1 MRQEGKSV
9 IFKDIEM
16 GPTAF
21 ERESFVP
28 VCTSK
33 GSEILYRG
41 YAKTE
46 TRCISEPFEIQTK
59 IREVQTDTNDSLSNG
74 INEIKKF

>member
-33 GSEILYRG
+33 GSEILY
-41 YAKTE
+41 
-46 TRCISEPFEIQTK
+46 I
-59 IREVQTDTNDSLSNG
+59 G
-74 INEIKKF
+74 IAQKLNCVVSPNPLRYKRK

>member
-16 GPTAF
+16 GPMAF

-28 VCTSK
+28 LLQRVLVFAQP
-33 GSEILYRG
+33 LYS
-41 YAKTE
+41 
-46 TRCISEPFEIQTK
+46 ISE
-59 IREVQTDTNDSLSNG
+59 SL
-74 INEIKKF
+74 

>member
-28 VCTSK
+28 VCTSIIFGRYYIGVAQK
-33 GSEILYRG
+33 LKRAVS
-41 YAKTE
+41 
-46 TRCISEPFEIQTK
+46 P
-59 IREVQTDTNDSLSNG
+59 NSL
-74 INEIKKF
+74 KYKRK